1 MSNSS
6 TGKRKTEHNAGSPQT
21 GEPVFLMIGK
31 LRRPHGL
38 NGEVLAE
45 VLEEHSASLKPGS
58 LVFVGKKLIRCVV
71 ASVRQA
77 DKFWLIRFEGY
88 GDSQTVAGFTNQ
100 MIQIDLRDAAPLPE
114 GQFYLNEI
122 IGMQVLDESEQSI
135 GAVTEVIVTG
145 ANDVY
150 VIRSESGEEILIP
163 AIKSVI
169 LKMDREANLM
179 IIRLQEWL

>member
-1 MSNSS
+1 MLDKNS
-6 TGKRKTEHNAGSPQT
+6 GYLVKLKHKKI
-21 GEPVFLMIGK
+21 PVL
-31 LRRPHGL
+31 
-38 NGEVLAE
+38 
-45 VLEEHSASLKPGS
+45 LKYC
-58 LVFVGKKLIRCVV
+58 I
-71 ASVRQA
+71 
-77 DKFWLIRFEGY
+77 
-88 GDSQTVAGFTNQ
+88 T
-100 MIQIDLRDAAPLPE
+100 
-114 GQFYLNEI
+114 YLNEI

-150 VIRSESGEEILIP
+150 VIRSESGEEVLIP